1 MRNENIMKLTL
12 AGMFAAMAFVCFSYL
27 RIEIPMGG
35 GLTGKI
41 YIGHTFII
49 LSALLLGAKYGALSG
64 AIGLTLADILAGYTT
79 SAPPTFLAK
88 FILGWAVAFVAHKI
102 YHLTT
107 ETSSNKINRIV
118 LTAAIVGCVLNV
130 LTEPFIRFG
139 FKYFILGIPY
149 QIAYLSALNCAV
161 SMAIS
166 GVFSVILVVL
176 LYKALEHSVLKN
188 WKFKI

>member
-1 MRNENIMKLTL
+1 MRNKNIMKLTL

-88 FILGWAVAFVAHKI
+88 FILGWTVAFVAHKI
-102 YHLTT
+102 YNLAA
-107 ETSSNKINRIV
+107 ETSTGKTIRIV
-118 LTAAIVGCVLNV
+118 LTAAIIGSVVNV
-130 LTEPFIRFG
+130 ITEPIIRYS
-139 FKYFILGIPY
+139 FKYFILGVPH
-149 QIAYLSALNCAV
+149 QIAYLSAVNCGI

-166 GVFSVILVVL
+166 GVFSVVL
-176 LYKALEHSVLKN
+176 TVFLYKALINSVLKN
-188 WKFKI
+188 WEF